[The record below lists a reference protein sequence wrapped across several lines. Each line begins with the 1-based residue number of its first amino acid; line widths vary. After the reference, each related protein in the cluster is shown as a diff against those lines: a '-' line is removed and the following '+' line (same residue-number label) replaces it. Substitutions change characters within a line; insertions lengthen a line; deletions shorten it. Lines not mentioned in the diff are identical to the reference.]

1 VKSDGN
7 KPGKGKSG
15 KGKGGRGSKPPRDG
29 SGKRSSAADE
39 GEDMPV
45 CMVCAEEIDHV
56 YLLTALAPC
65 GHNDICS
72 TCALR
77 LRLLHK
83 DLRCPSCNVEVASMV
98 LVPTRA
104 LEWASVYLPG
114 AAPGAAAAPPPL
126 AADADAETAVAAA
139 GGSGGGGGGGSQAG
153 RWAGGTLMLHGASG
167 TWMAPAFKKQ
177 HVDKLIGFYCG
188 EPTQATAAAAHAA
201 GKPATGSAAATS
213 VSSGV
218 GQPSLPQP
226 PGPPGPPG
234 LSPPGPPGQ
243 PGLSPPGLPGP
254 PGLSPPGQ
262 PPADS
267 HPKGDSYKKGG
278 GGLCAQFFGSLK
290 ALSVHL
296 REKHAVQFCRTCV
309 EHRPVFASEQQRFAV
324 KHQAALDRH
333 ANAGDPKAG
342 FAGHPKCTW
351 YVRWRSASR
360 HAVLSWLAASAAPC
374 ELGRARGGGGAFLAP
389 HNTSPSAA
397 APIHAP
403 ACSEQVQRA
412 LLRREGTLTALQ
424 QEPLLLPHLRQ
435 AASAEQVVPR
445 LPGTLRSWLVWF
457 KHGAF
462 VFHPLELKVV
472 QI

>member
-114 AAPGAAAAPPPL
+114 AAPGAAAGPPPL
-126 AADADAETAVAAA
+126 AADADAETAVAAF

-153 RWAGGTLMLHGASG
+153 RWAGGALMLHGASG

-177 HVDKLIGFYCG
+177 HIDKLIGFYCG
-188 EPTQATAAAAHAA
+188 EPTQATAAAAHGAD
-201 GKPATGSAAATS
+201 KPAS
-213 VSSGV
+213 VSTGV

-226 PGPPGPPG
+226 PGLPGPPG
-234 LSPPGPPGQ
+234 LWPPVLSGP

-254 PGLSPPGQ
+254 PGLSPPGL
-262 PPADS
+262 PPAGS
-267 HPKGDSYKKGG
+267 HPQGDSYKKGG
-278 GGLCAQFFGSLK
+278 GGLCAHFFGSLK

-324 KHQAALDRH
+324 KHQAALDLH
-333 ANAGDPKAG
+333 ANVGDPKAG

-351 YVRWRSASR
+351 YVCWRSAST
-360 HAVLSWLAASAAPC
+360 HTVLAVLAGC
-374 ELGRARGGGGAFLAP
+374 LGCPTTP
-389 HNTSPSAA
+389 HHPPPLRFTRL
-397 APIHAP
+397 HALNRCKERFYDEK
-403 ACSEQVQRA
+403 ALSLHYSKNHFCCHICDK
-412 LLRREGTLTALQ
+412 LLRPNKWFRDYQVPFVPVLFALNS
-424 QEPLLLPHLRQ
+424 EH
-435 AASAEQVVPR
+435 SFFIH
-445 LPGTLRSWLVWF
+445 WN
-457 KHGAF
+457 
-462 VFHPLELKVV
+462 
-472 QI
+472 